1 MTKIYLIIGL
11 PGSGKT
17 HYANTVLRHLPLVDD
32 ISYIKQLPLTG
43 DFVLTDVNFCDHS
56 VLETAETLLK
66 QKYPDAE
73 IHRIYFEND
82 AYKARRNVERRND
95 GRNVEGTIRRF
106 APYYSPPP
114 DALKIFADH
123 PKAP

>member
-1 MTKIYLIIGL
+1 LVDIFLIIGL

-43 DFVLTDVNFCDHS
+43 DFVLTDVNFCDHK
-56 VLETAETLLK
+56 VLEMAESLLK
-66 QKYPDAE
+66 KKYPDAS

-82 AYKARRNVERRND
+82 PDKARANVDRRND
-95 GRNVEGTIRRF
+95 GRRVNGTINRF
-106 APYYSPPP
+106 APIYRPPS
-114 DALKIFADH
+114 DAIKIFSDR
-123 PKAP
+123 